1 MKSICASHASIK
13 YIKNRRNNNQ
23 TNHYPSKDIEIV
35 VVDTSISAQ
44 TKLAFCVVVKAHPG
58 RSNLHKGKGYIL
70 QTNCHCIDRG
80 LYMINASRK
89 TKITFQKFVTGFSSI
104 SVHIIIPFVFSVLFT
119 CQTE

>member
-44 TKLAFCVVVKAHPG
+44 TKLAFCVVMKPHPG
-58 RSNLHKGKGYIL
+58 LKSTQRKRLHTANKL
-70 QTNCHCIDRG
+70 PLHR
-80 LYMINASRK
+80 
-89 TKITFQKFVTGFSSI
+89 
-104 SVHIIIPFVFSVLFT
+104 
-119 CQTE
+119 